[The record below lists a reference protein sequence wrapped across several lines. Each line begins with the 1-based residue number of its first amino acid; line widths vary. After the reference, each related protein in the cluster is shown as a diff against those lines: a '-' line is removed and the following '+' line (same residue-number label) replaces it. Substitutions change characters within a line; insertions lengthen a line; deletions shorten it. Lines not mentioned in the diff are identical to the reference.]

1 MSNSWQTLLVIL
13 PEEVKVIKLCFLMGI
28 DTLLWKELGGISKEH
43 PFLFALS
50 AVTLPCPLAA
60 TQTNASS
67 GFFSCIEQPI
77 WQSILTFSPKCQKL
91 FIIREKTTSLSKI
104 PSHLDAVEAT
114 DHIRENNGQGK
125 FRWRHSSFVRDL
137 KRKKVRLRL
146 GKSLHA
152 SLAEMLFL
160 LESVGTSDGPPLARM
175 SKNNIIFPDSCWI
188 EGKGYLFKLLKHE
201 AKSSQCALS
210 ETP

>member
-1 MSNSWQTLLVIL
+1 MPSCSYSNQCEFV
-13 PEEVKVIKLCFLMGI
+13 V
-28 DTLLWKELGGISKEH
+28 
-43 PFLFALS
+43 
-50 AVTLPCPLAA
+50 
-60 TQTNASS
+60 
-67 GFFSCIEQPI
+67 FSCIEQPI

-91 FIIREKTTSLSKI
+91 FIIQERTTSLSKAFLVSI
-104 PSHLDAVEAT
+104 LWKPLTILGKITGRQSLDGSIHLLSV
-114 DHIRENNGQGK
+114 IK
-125 FRWRHSSFVRDL
+125 
-137 KRKKVRLRL
+137 KKIKKVRLRL

-201 AKSSQCALS
+201 AKCS
-210 ETP
+210 